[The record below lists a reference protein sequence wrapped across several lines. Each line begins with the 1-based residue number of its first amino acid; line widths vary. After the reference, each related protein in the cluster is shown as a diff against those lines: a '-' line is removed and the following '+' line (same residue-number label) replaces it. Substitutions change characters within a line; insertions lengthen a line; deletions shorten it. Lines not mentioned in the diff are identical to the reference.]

1 MLSEW
6 ILLPSNTTS
15 AQSLILL
22 YQMLS
27 ICIDCTTTSRSH
39 FNVFFVE
46 FQLINICSG
55 PDRLPYY
62 VAHHDLR
69 LLQTTIFLR
78 ISNIL
83 KSSRVLAQ
91 LCKWY
96 IYLLWKRSC
105 KCTYWSVSCRL
116 HLDAVYCLIIAY
128 WLSWIKIF
136 RDIFIFQQN
145 VIWRS
150 QPCYS
155 LVVTLVVSTFLK
167 IRL

>member
-1 MLSEW
+1 MLLPPKYLMMLCYPNEFCCPA
-6 ILLPSNTTS
+6 ILLRLKAWFYYIKCYP
-15 AQSLILL
+15 
-22 YQMLS
+22 
-27 ICIDCTTTSRSH
+27 
-39 FNVFFVE
+39 FV
-46 FQLINICSG
+46 INICSW

-136 RDIFIFQQN
+136 RNIFIFQQN